1 MDRSGLIKLL
11 QEQIREMDSIL
22 KSIEQSPST
31 PRIDIDLLL
40 SKIRNFYE
48 GTYLLLREPTTQ
60 PQPPQPHPQ
69 PSQPSQPHSQPPS
82 VNEMPLANIFD
93 AIGLNDQFLYVRELF
108 QNDTSLFKETVSKL
122 NEATS
127 YEQAIAL
134 TQPLKWNPDDP
145 VVQVFLALVKRRFL
159 T

>member
-1 MDRSGLIKLL
+1 
-11 QEQIREMDSIL
+11 
-22 KSIEQSPST
+22 
-31 PRIDIDLLL
+31 
-40 SKIRNFYE
+40 
-48 GTYLLLREPTTQ
+48 Q
-60 PQPPQPHPQ
+60 PQPPQQPQ
-69 PSQPSQPHSQPPS
+69 PSQPPQPQPQPQPPS